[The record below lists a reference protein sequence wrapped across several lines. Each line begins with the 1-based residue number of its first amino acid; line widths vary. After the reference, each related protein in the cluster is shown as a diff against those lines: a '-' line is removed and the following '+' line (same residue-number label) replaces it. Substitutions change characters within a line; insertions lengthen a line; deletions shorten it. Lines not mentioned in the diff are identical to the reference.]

1 MNRVQW
7 RENPIADALRKK
19 RMELQQQEELSEQLS
34 AYARANG
41 DEDGDD
47 DDEDEQGDDSSE
59 FVKSIRTISLE
70 PARNLEYES
79 FFYPKKE
86 RNFLVPILESLSD
99 VTSNLNMFL
108 RFVRICMGR
117 ANVMSMNTDEQNEE
131 LISSIF
137 VQVFHSKR
145 TSGSIQEDVVNFL
158 RASRRTAHSFHN
170 VYRSKRYNEGLDV
183 VLMGAGA
190 DPEKEGLPAPYFGV
204 SDFELGRSEYL
215 ETNNDFPLTEMRRKG
230 TWQSSM
236 GEKILAAAREIH
248 MFLFGTTA
256 SSERMIHRGV
266 PLNTKFSDVEKIWTK
281 HTGLKMPTAGEI
293 VTDMVVSNPFADQ
306 FLQIELIKQPSHAV
320 KKLTEKLRNTKPAFN
335 EQALSPTAV
344 NAKIEE
350 QLNGERPKIT
360 PESELLNI
368 TVRTSIR
375 FTLESDIAHFV
386 SQTPA
391 NERASLTRANSWFS
405 LYIAQVLRAKVTGT
419 GKAYK
424 ITNTKAIH
432 MDHIPRYATSASTLK
447 KIPALRE
454 QFGYVVE
461 RTKGNAENMF
471 ITPQGTMAV
480 RPSIDAL
487 QKTTLAED
495 FEKVSEELL
504 ELLSRNEIPL
514 AAFQAEPREEKWPW
528 VDAQDLQR
536 MQELVKELN
545 DFDGCS
551 LGFDWDFGINIQAT
565 DTPGRTVT
573 STSVG
578 AVTPDSLAIAD
589 WLGFNLAKDGETPMK
604 RSFAQAMYT
613 LNHGEHT
620 AWAYKRAEELY
631 GAADDHLKF
640 AKSGL
645 ASNLINLYMRLAY
658 VDNKVPKLP
667 ELLGSA
673 MRALNYSKLPTEPG
687 FDFSPDYIKFLT
699 PEGTLPD
706 RAKGNTRGVIQ
717 SLLETAMDMASGAQG
732 THLWNETFE
741 NLRNGDKTPRASE
754 VSLELENHPDYF
766 NTTISTAAEFSR
778 LFRYF
783 GGQVFKQILDA
794 INSVEIE
801 HYANARAGQATVNLG
816 EMPDRPGQNFSISMP
831 LQANATLYRD
841 VLPFA
846 VMLGKYAPNAET
858 IFAEATEQAESI
870 QPDPSFSAE
879 DIKMPGKIGEDRA
892 IFPHQ
897 ESVQSS
903 LRKKNPPNFAILA
916 LAPGGGKTGQGI
928 IDIACLMKD
937 MKEAGTVVRPLV
949 ICPNGLINTWC
960 EEMKYFQGSNWNAF
974 PISSA
979 VLQRWMK
986 AVGEKR
992 LSDLAVNAPPNTIF
1006 ISSMTFVQGRNTR
1019 VCIGN
1024 AQVNFSQNLE
1034 LIRRLGCNYVAIDE
1048 SHNLKSFKSARHRAV
1063 KIITSSTTV
1072 KWLRLLTGTIMPD
1085 RAKDIEGQIALK
1097 APHVFR
1103 AGDIANIKPDQEAEK
1118 DSGLVKIGDR
1128 IISTYT
1134 PLNGKRAVDKLGH
1147 YISFIVK
1154 EKKDWAYML
1163 PSAIESFHPV
1173 PMVDYDGAD
1182 GTSPAEIEQQKLHE
1196 QLYRLVLDR
1205 TLEEMEPLLR
1215 QKAKAEALAEKNG
1228 GDDSDD
1234 EEEDG
1239 KEGNGDKFVDNDSDF
1254 SGEAIAQKLWEKN
1267 IARFERLIICPQEDE
1282 AYTEV
1287 FGNMGEGF
1295 ISRKA
1300 KYIANLAAKHFNPQ
1314 KWRRG
1319 TRYIE
1324 LDLVDF
1330 EGQLYV
1336 ARKYNPGE
1344 TRVAI
1349 PDNVQ
1354 SKTPVEAPDYWKPE
1368 PKGKLIIITRYNASA
1383 RAVFDALPPNYQA
1396 MAVKFT
1402 GDEPD
1407 RVKAFNDFKTD
1418 DRVQILIANEQG
1430 MSEGHNLQLASRMIR
1445 AEAPWGPG
1453 ALSQTAARVWRP
1465 DAKGAIAAA
1474 KGEGGLTRDV
1484 VYLDWV
1490 LADNTMEVPKLARV
1504 ISKTF
1509 GVARITEAA
1518 NPLYKELLAS
1528 VNVPTEKDDRRLAL
1542 SVDMLA
1548 STAGL
1553 DDEPFNEMEDAYRR
1567 LNAVEAKEFAEM
1579 RNSMKAD
1586 MLPIEGAPNLEGS
1599 ARMELVPFV
1608 ANQPIPD
1615 HHNWGLLNVEV
1626 LLRDPEVVKNFSEKL
1641 RTKPVVTEWGTGRI
1655 VGFNTRGGKL
1665 SSLIV
1670 NLKNPPA
1677 GMPGRVTVQ
1686 VNMAYLAQKNISPE
1700 QEAQFFDV
1708 SLAGTDTEEKRSAAR
1723 QKRLEEQQRKQAEQ
1737 EEREERIRKKQEG
1750 EKIRVIKK
1758 EAKDGEKRT
1767 ENEKKGRPLNEGI
1780 YETGGTVKI
1789 GGGKKLRPTD
1799 NPKVGVIVEQED
1811 FPEEPEEEIEAAEI
1825 SLYPAY
1831 YHGFAT
1837 LEAIVESGEVDL
1849 KKQGFKFTPA
1859 YAYINVSNKK
1869 KFHAI
1874 YDWVYDN
1881 FEVNQ
1886 KLNDMFAAIN
1896 SAFDEGQANKHKLWY
1911 RLELAPVSELP
1922 AFFSVQKRMSS
1933 NRRELRLF
1941 PIFTEE
1947 HVMLCVDLRTNPG
1960 IIKHLGKVVPN
1971 SGAKWLKSDGEW
1983 MYFGKN
1989 KTDLKAKVAE
1999 VARNVTVH
2007 NKDQAL
2013 KELSELT
2020 FKYKTR

>member
-1 MNRVQW
+1 MNRALW
-7 RENPIADALRKK
+7 KPNPIEDVLRKK
-19 RMELQQQEELSEQLS
+19 RLEREQQEELADQLS

-41 DEDGDD
+41 EDEDGEDEDGDD
-47 DDEDEQGDDSSE
+47 TGDDSSE
-59 FVKSIRTISLE
+59 FVKSIRTISLD
-70 PARNLEYES
+70 PARNMEYES

-99 VTSNLNMFL
+99 VTANINMFF
-108 RFVRICMGR
+108 RFMRLCMQN
-117 ANVMSMNTDEQNEE
+117 ANQLSQFSEEQIEAK
-131 LISSIF
+131 ISSIF
-137 VQVFHSKR
+137 VMIFQSKR
-145 TSGSIQEDVVNFL
+145 TSSSIEQDVVGFL
-158 RASRRTAHSFHN
+158 RASRRTAHAFHN
-170 VYRSKRYNEGLDV
+170 VYRSKRYSEGLDV

-204 SDFELGRSEYL
+204 SDFEIGRSEYL
-215 ETNNDFPLTEMRRKG
+215 ESNNQHPMTDYARRGK
-230 TWQSSM
+230 WQSPI
-236 GEKILAAAREIH
+236 GERILAAAREIH
-248 MFLFGTTA
+248 MFLWGTVA

-266 PLNTKFSDVEKIWTK
+266 PLNTKFSDIERIWVK
-281 HTGLKMPTAGEI
+281 NTGLKLPTAGEI
-293 VTDMVVSNPFADQ
+293 ITDMVVSNPFAEQ
-306 FLQIELIKQPSHAV
+306 FLQIEVIKQPSQAV
-320 KKLTEKLRNTKPAFN
+320 QKMTKAVRETRPAFN
-335 EQALSPTAV
+335 EQQLSPTAV

-350 QLNGERPKIT
+350 NLNGANPRIA
-360 PESELLNI
+360 PESELLNV
-368 TVRTSIR
+368 TLRSSIR

-386 SQTPA
+386 SQTPE
-391 NERASLTRANSWFS
+391 NERPSLTRTNSWFS
-405 LYIAQVLRAKVTGT
+405 LYIAQVLRAKVSGT

-424 ITNTKAIH
+424 VTNTSAIR
-432 MDHIPRYATSASTLK
+432 MEHIPRYATSASTLK

-461 RTKGNAENMF
+461 KTKGNAENMF

-495 FEKVSEELL
+495 FEKTSEELL

-514 AAFQAEPREEKWPW
+514 AAFQDDHRDEKWPW
-528 VDAQDLQR
+528 VDSQDLER
-536 MQELVKELN
+536 MQELVKELDN
-545 DFDGCS
+545 FAGCS

-565 DTPGRTVT
+565 STPGRTIT

-578 AVTPDSLAIAD
+578 SVTPDSLAIAD
-589 WLGFNLAKDGETPMK
+589 WLGFNLANEGEKPMK
-604 RSFAQAMYT
+604 RSFSQSMYT
-613 LNHGEHT
+613 LSHGEHT

-645 ASNLINLYMRLAY
+645 VTNLVNLYMRLAY
-658 VDNKVPKLP
+658 VDKKAPQLP
-667 ELLGSA
+667 DLLGSA
-673 MRALNYSKLPTEPG
+673 MRALNYQKLPTEQG
-687 FDFSPDYIKFLT
+687 FDFSQDYTKYLT
-699 PEGTLPD
+699 QEGTLID
-706 RAKGNTRGVIQ
+706 RHKGNVRGIILG
-717 SLLETAMDMASGAQG
+717 LLETAMDMASGAQG

-766 NTTISTAAEFSR
+766 NTTISTAAEFAR
-778 LFRYF
+778 LYRYF
-783 GGQVFKQILDA
+783 GGQVFKQIMDS

-801 HYANARAGQATVNLG
+801 HFANAKGGEQIVELG
-816 EMPDRPGQNFSISMP
+816 EMPDSPGRQYSISLT
-831 LQANATLYRD
+831 LQPNATLYKD

-858 IFAEATEQAESI
+858 IFAEAEEQVESI
-870 QPDPSFSAE
+870 KPDPSFSSD
-879 DIKMPGKIGEDRA
+879 DIKFPGMIGEDRA

-897 ESVQSS
+897 ENVQSS

-928 IDIACLMKD
+928 IDIACLMAD

-960 EEMKYFQGSNWNAF
+960 EEMKYFQGANWNAF
-974 PISSA
+974 PISSD
-979 VLQRWMK
+979 VLSRWTSK
-986 AVGEKR
+986 NAPGEKF

-1006 ISSMTFVQGRNTR
+1006 ISSMTFIQGRNTR

-1048 SHNLKSFKSARHRAV
+1048 SHNLKSLKSARHRAV
-1063 KIITSSTTV
+1063 KVLTSSTTV

-1118 DSGLVKIGDR
+1118 DSGQVKIGDR
-1128 IISTYT
+1128 VISTYT

-1154 EKKDWAYML
+1154 DKKDWAYML
-1163 PSAIESFHPV
+1163 PSAIERFHPV

-1182 GTSPAEIEQQKLHE
+1182 GTSPVEIEQQKLHE

-1215 QKAKAEALAEKNG
+1215 QKAKAEKLADKGDGEDDED
-1228 GDDSDD
+1228 GDDSD
-1234 EEEDG
+1234 G
-1239 KEGNGDKFVDNDSDF
+1239 KGPDTSDNDSDF
-1254 SGEAIAQKLWEKN
+1254 SGEKIKQKLWEKN

-1282 AYTEV
+1282 AYEEV
-1287 FGNMGEGF
+1287 FGTMGEGF
-1295 ISRKA
+1295 VSRKA
-1300 KYIANLAAKHFNPQ
+1300 KYIANLTAQHFNPQ
-1314 KWRRG
+1314 KWKRG
-1319 TRYIE
+1319 NRYIE

-1336 ARKYNPGE
+1336 AKKYNPGE

-1349 PDNVQ
+1349 PDNVLN
-1354 SKTPVEAPDYWKPE
+1354 KTPVEAPEYWKPE

-1383 RAVFDALPPNYQA
+1383 RAVYDSLPPNYQQ

-1418 DRVQILIANEQG
+1418 DRIQILIANEQG

-1509 GVARITEAA
+1509 GITRITEAS
-1518 NPLYKELLAS
+1518 NPLYQELLAS
-1528 VNVPTEKDDRRLAL
+1528 VVVPTEKEDNRLAL

-1567 LNAVEAKEFAEM
+1567 LNAVESKEFAEM
-1579 RNSMKAD
+1579 RNTMKAD
-1586 MLPIEGAPNLEGS
+1586 MLPIEAAPNLEGS
-1599 ARMELVPFV
+1599 VRMELIPFV

-1615 HHNWGLLNVEV
+1615 QNDWNLLNVEV
-1626 LLRDPEVVKNFSEKL
+1626 LMRDKALMEKYSETL

-1677 GMPGRVTVQ
+1677 GMSGRITVQ
-1686 VNMAYLAQKNISPE
+1686 VNMAYIAQRNITPE
-1700 QEAQFFDV
+1700 QEARFFDV

-1723 QKRLEEQQRKQAEQ
+1723 QKRLEDQQKKQAEA

-1750 EKIRVIKK
+1750 DKIRVIKK
-1758 EAKDGEKRT
+1758 EAKDGAVRED
-1767 ENEKKGRPLNEGI
+1767 NEKKGRPLNEGI

-1789 GGGKKLRPTD
+1789 GGGKKLKATD
-1799 NPKVGVIVEQED
+1799 NPKVGVVVEQEE
-1811 FPEEPEEEIEAAEI
+1811 FPEEIETPEV

-1837 LEAIVESGEVDL
+1837 LEAHVENGDVNL
-1849 KKQGFKFTPA
+1849 KKLGFQFTPA

-1874 YDWVYDN
+1874 YDWVYEN
-1881 FEVNQ
+1881 FEVNE
-1886 KLNDMFAAIN
+1886 KLNDLFMAVN
-1896 SAFDEGQANKHKLWY
+1896 NAFDGGEKNTHKLWY

-1933 NRRELRLF
+1933 NRRAIRVF

-1960 IIKHLGKVVPN
+1960 IIKHIGKAVPN
-1971 SGAKWLKSDGEW
+1971 SGAKWQKSDGEW

-1999 VARNVTVH
+1999 VSRGGVVVS

>member
-1 MNRVQW
+1 MNRAMW
-7 RENPIADALRKK
+7 RETPIAAMLRKK
-19 RMELQQQEELSEQLS
+19 RAEQAQQDELADQLS

-41 DEDGDD
+41 EDGDD
-47 DDEDEQGDDSSE
+47 DDDSVSDDSSE
-59 FVKSIRTISLE
+59 FVKSIRTVSLE
-70 PARNLEYES
+70 PARNMEYES

-99 VTSNLNMFL
+99 VTANINMMF
-108 RFVRICMGR
+108 RFMRLCMAR
-117 ANVMSMNTDEQNEE
+117 ANQMSQNTDEQNEQ

-137 VQVFHSKR
+137 VQIFQSKR
-145 TSGSIQEDVVNFL
+145 TSGSIEQDVVNFM

-204 SDFELGRSEYL
+204 EDFQLGRSEYL
-215 ETNNDFPLTEMRRKG
+215 MTHNDHPMTEHRRRG
-230 TWQSSM
+230 TWQSPI
-236 GEKILAAAREIH
+236 GEKILAAAREMH
-248 MFLFGTTA
+248 MFLFGTVA

-266 PLNTKFSDVEKIWTK
+266 ALDTKFTDLERIWVK
-281 HTGLKMPTAGEI
+281 NTGLKLPTAGEI
-293 VTDMVVSNPFADQ
+293 ITDMVVSNPFAEQ
-306 FLQIELIKQPSHAV
+306 FLQIELIKQPSQAV
-320 KKLTEKLRNTKPAFN
+320 KAFTEKVRNERPQFG
-335 EQALSPTAV
+335 ESQLSPTAT
-344 NAKIEE
+344 NSKIEDA
-350 QLNGERPKIT
+350 LNGANPKIT
-360 PESELLNI
+360 PESELLNV
-368 TVRTSIR
+368 TLRTSIR

-386 SQTPA
+386 SQTPDS
-391 NERASLTRANSWFS
+391 ERPSLTRANSWFS
-405 LYIAQVLRAKVTGT
+405 LYIAQVLRARVSGT

-424 ITNTKAIH
+424 VSNAAAIK
-432 MDHIPRYATSASTLK
+432 MEHIPRYATSASTLK
-447 KIPALRE
+447 KVPALRE

-461 RTKGNAENMF
+461 RTKGNAENMY

-514 AAFQAEPREEKWPW
+514 AAFQDDHRAEKWPW
-528 VDAQDLQR
+528 VDAQDLER
-536 MQELVKELN
+536 MQELVQELEEFN
-545 DFDGCS
+545 GCS

-565 DTPGRTVT
+565 STPGRTVT

-578 AVTPDSLAIAD
+578 AVTPDSLAVAD
-589 WLGFNLAKDGETPMK
+589 WLGFDLANDGEKPMK

-613 LNHGEHT
+613 LNHPEHT
-620 AWAYKRAEELY
+620 AWAYRRAEDLY

-645 ASNLINLYMRLAY
+645 VSNLINLYMRLAY
-658 VDNKVPKLP
+658 VDNKAPKLT
-667 ELLGSA
+667 EMLGSA
-673 MRALNYSKLPTEPG
+673 MRALNYTKLPTEPG
-687 FDFSPDYIKFLT
+687 FDFSTDYLKFLT
-699 PEGTLPD
+699 QDGSLPD
-706 RAKGNTRGVIQ
+706 RAKGNTRGVILG
-717 SLLETAMDMASGAQG
+717 LLETAMDMASGAQG

-766 NTTISTAAEFSR
+766 NSSISTTAEFAR
-778 LFRYF
+778 LYRYF

-801 HYANARAGQATVNLG
+801 HFANARHGSQQVELG
-816 EMPDRPGQNFSISMP
+816 EIPDRPGQQFSISLP
-831 LQANATLYRD
+831 LQPNATLYRD

-846 VMLGKYAPNAET
+846 VMLGKYAPNSET
-858 IFAEATEQAESI
+858 IFAEATEQVESI
-870 QPDPSFSAE
+870 KPDPSFSSD
-879 DIKMPGKIGEDRA
+879 DIKFPGMIGEDRA

-897 ESVQSS
+897 ENVQSS
-903 LRKKNPPNFAILA
+903 LRKKNPPSFAILA

-928 IDIACLMKD
+928 IDIACLMAD
-937 MKEAGTVVRPLV
+937 MKEAGTVVNPLV

-974 PISSA
+974 PISSD
-979 VLQRWMK
+979 VLKRWTAK
-986 AVGEKR
+986 NAPGEKF
-992 LSDLAVNAPPNTIF
+992 LSDLAKNAPPNTIY
-1006 ISSMTFVQGRNTR
+1006 ISSMTFIQGRNTR
-1019 VCIGN
+1019 VCIGS

-1063 KIITSSTTV
+1063 KILTSSTTV

-1118 DSGLVKIGDR
+1118 DSGQVKIGDR
-1128 IISTYT
+1128 IITTYT

-1182 GTSPAEIEQQKLHE
+1182 GTSPAEIEAQKLHE

-1215 QKAKAEALAEKNG
+1215 QKAKAEALADKE
-1228 GDDSDD
+1228 GDDDGDD
-1234 EEEDG
+1234 DDDDG
-1239 KEGNGDKFVDNDSDF
+1239 GAGDNFVDNDSDF
-1254 SGEAIAQKLWEKN
+1254 SGESIAQKLWEKN
-1267 IARFERLIICPQEDE
+1267 LARFERLIICPQEDE
-1282 AYTEV
+1282 AFEEV
-1287 FGNMGEGF
+1287 FGSMGEGF

-1314 KWRRG
+1314 KWKRG
-1319 TRYIE
+1319 NRYIE

-1344 TRVAI
+1344 TRVVL
-1349 PDNVQ
+1349 PDIVM

-1383 RAVFDALPPNYQA
+1383 RAVYEALPPNYQA

-1418 DRVQILIANEQG
+1418 ERVQILIANEQG

-1453 ALSQTAARVWRP
+1453 ALAQTAARVWRP

-1509 GVARITEAA
+1509 GVARITEAS
-1518 NPLYKELLAS
+1518 NPLYKDLLSS
-1528 VNVPTEKDDRRLAL
+1528 VVVPTEKEDARLAL

-1553 DDEPFNEMEDAYRR
+1553 DDEPFNEMVDAYSR
-1567 LNAVEAKEFAEM
+1567 LNAVESKEFAEM
-1579 RNSMKAD
+1579 RSTMKAD
-1586 MLPIEGAPNLEGS
+1586 MLPIEAAPNIEGS
-1599 ARMELVPFV
+1599 SRMELIPFV

-1615 HHNWGLLNVEV
+1615 HNNWGLLNVEV
-1626 LLRDPEVVKNFSEKL
+1626 LMRDAEILKDYRNQL
-1641 RTKPVVTEWGTGRI
+1641 LTKPVVTEWGTGRI
-1655 VGFNTRGGKL
+1655 VGFNTRGGGL

-1677 GMPGRVTVQ
+1677 GMSGRVTVQ
-1686 VNMAYLAQKNISPE
+1686 VNMAYIAQKNITPD
-1700 QEAQFFDV
+1700 QEARFFDV
-1708 SLAGTDTEEKRSAAR
+1708 STAGTDTEEKRTAAR
-1723 QKRLEEQQRKQAEQ
+1723 QKRLEEQQRKQAEI

-1758 EAKDGEKRT
+1758 EAKDGEKRA
-1767 ENEKKGRPLNEGI
+1767 ENETKGRPLNEGI
-1780 YETGGTVKI
+1780 YDTGGTVKI
-1789 GGGKKLRPTD
+1789 GGGKKLKPTD

-1811 FPEEPEEEIEAAEI
+1811 FPEEDAEAPAVA
-1825 SLYPAY
+1825 LYPAY

-1837 LEAIVESGEVDL
+1837 LDAQVETGDVNL
-1849 KKQGFKFTPA
+1849 AKLGFQFTPA

-1874 YDWVYDN
+1874 YDWVYEN

-1886 KLNDMFAAIN
+1886 KLNDMFASIN
-1896 SAFDEGQANKHKLWY
+1896 SAFDGGDKNIHKLWY

-1933 NRRELRLF
+1933 NRRAIRLF

-1947 HVMLCVDLRTNPG
+1947 HVMICVDIRTNPG
-1960 IIKHLGKVVPN
+1960 IVKHIGKAVPN
-1971 SGAKWLKSDGEW
+1971 AGAKWMKSDGEW

-1999 VARNVTVH
+1999 VARTVEVS

>member
-1 MNRVQW
+1 MNRVNW
-7 RENPIADALRKK
+7 EANPIAAALRKK
-19 RMELQQQEELSEQLS
+19 RMELAQQDELAGQLS

-41 DEDGDD
+41 EEGDEDGADD
-47 DDEDEQGDDSSE
+47 GDDSSE
-59 FVKSIRTISLE
+59 FVKSIRTISLD
-70 PARNLEYES
+70 PARNMEYES

-99 VTSNLNMFL
+99 VTANINMFF
-108 RFVRICMGR
+108 RFMRLCMAR
-117 ANVMSMNTDEQNEE
+117 ANYLSQNSDEQNEAT
-131 LISSIF
+131 ISAIF
-137 VQVFHSKR
+137 VQVFQSKR
-145 TSGSIQEDVVNFL
+145 TSGSVEQDVVNFM

-204 SDFELGRSEYL
+204 EDFKIGRSEYL
-215 ETNNDFPLTEMRRKG
+215 ETNNNFPLTADRRRG
-230 TWQSSM
+230 TWQSPV
-236 GEKILAAAREIH
+236 GERILAAAREIH
-248 MFLFGTTA
+248 IFLWGTVA
-256 SSERMIHRGV
+256 SSERMIHRGL
-266 PLNTKFSDVEKIWTK
+266 PLNTKFSDIERIWIK
-281 HTGLKMPTAGEI
+281 NTGIKLPTAGEI
-293 VTDMVVSNPFADQ
+293 ITDMVVSNHFADQ
-306 FLQIELIKQPSHAV
+306 FLQVEVIKQPSAAV
-320 KKLTEKLRNTKPAFN
+320 KKLTETLRNARPAFN
-335 EQALSPTAV
+335 EQAMSPTAI
-344 NAKIEE
+344 NAKIDEH
-350 QLNGERPKIT
+350 LNGENPKIT
-360 PESELLNI
+360 PESELLNV
-368 TVRTSIR
+368 TLRTSIR

-386 SQTPA
+386 SQTPES
-391 NERASLTRANSWFS
+391 ERPSLTRANSWFS
-405 LYIAQVLRAKVTGT
+405 LYIAQVLRAKVSGT

-424 ITNTKAIH
+424 VSNTAAIK
-432 MDHIPRYATSASTLK
+432 MEHIPRYATSASTLK
-447 KIPALRE
+447 KVPALRE

-471 ITPQGTMAV
+471 ITPQGTMAI

-514 AAFQAEPREEKWPW
+514 AAFQDDHRAEKWPW
-528 VDAQDLQR
+528 VDAQDLER
-536 MQELVKELN
+536 MQELVKELDN
-545 DFDGCS
+545 FAGCS

-565 DTPGRTVT
+565 NTPGRTVT

-578 AVTPDSLAIAD
+578 SVTPDSLAIAD
-589 WLGFNLAKDGETPMK
+589 WLGFNLANDGEKPMK
-604 RSFAQAMYT
+604 RSFAQSMYT
-613 LNHGEHT
+613 LSHHEHT
-620 AWAYKRAEELY
+620 AWAYKRAEDLY

-640 AKSGL
+640 AKSAL
-645 ASNLINLYMRLAY
+645 VTNLVNLYMRIAY

-673 MRALNYSKLPTEPG
+673 MRALNYQKLPTEQG
-687 FDFSPDYIKFLT
+687 FDFSQDYTKYLT
-699 PEGTLPD
+699 PEGTLID
-706 RAKGNTRGVIQ
+706 RHKGNVRGIILG
-717 SLLETAMDMASGAQG
+717 LLETAMDMASGAQG

-766 NTTISTAAEFSR
+766 NSTISTTAEFAR
-778 LFRYF
+778 LYRYF
-783 GGQVFKQILDA
+783 GGQVFKQILDS

-801 HYANARAGQATVNLG
+801 HFANARAGDQTVELG
-816 EMPDRPGQNFSISMP
+816 EIPDSPGRQFSINLT
-831 LQANATLYRD
+831 LQPNATLYRD

-858 IFAEATEQAESI
+858 IFAEAQEQVESI
-870 QPDPSFSAE
+870 KPDPSFSSD
-879 DIKMPGKIGEDRA
+879 DIKFPGMIGEDRA

-897 ESVQSS
+897 ENVQSS
-903 LRKKNPPNFAILA
+903 LRKKNPPTFAILA

-928 IDIACLMKD
+928 IDIACLMAD

-960 EEMKYFQGSNWNAF
+960 EEMKYFQGANWNAF
-974 PISSA
+974 PISSD
-979 VLQRWMK
+979 VLSRWTAK
-986 AVGEKR
+986 NAPGEKF
-992 LSDLAVNAPPNTIF
+992 LSDIAKNAPPNSIF
-1006 ISSMTFVQGRNTR
+1006 ISSMTFIQGRNTR

-1063 KIITSSTTV
+1063 KILTSSTTV

-1118 DSGLVKIGDR
+1118 DSGQVKIGDR
-1128 IISTYT
+1128 IISTFT

-1154 EKKDWAYML
+1154 DKKDWAYML

-1182 GTSPAEIEQQKLHE
+1182 GTSPLEIEQQKLHE

-1215 QKAKAEALAEKNG
+1215 QKAKAEAMS
-1228 GDDSDD
+1228 DSDD
-1234 EEEDG
+1234 EGDEDDDDSSSG
-1239 KEGNGDKFVDNDSDF
+1239 PDTTDNDSDF
-1254 SGEAIAQKLWEKN
+1254 SGEKIKQKLWEKN

-1282 AYTEV
+1282 AYGEV
-1287 FGNMGEGF
+1287 FGDMGEGF
-1295 ISRKA
+1295 VSRKA
-1300 KYIANLAAKHFNPQ
+1300 KYIANLTALHFNPP
-1314 KWRRG
+1314 KWKRG
-1319 TRYIE
+1319 NRYIE

-1349 PDNVQ
+1349 PDNVM
-1354 SKTPVEAPDYWKPE
+1354 SRTPVEAPEYWKPE

-1383 RAVFDALPPNYQA
+1383 RAIFDALPPNFQS

-1453 ALSQTAARVWRP
+1453 ALAQTAARVWRP

-1509 GVARITEAA
+1509 GVARITEAS
-1518 NPLYKELLAS
+1518 NPLYQELLAS
-1528 VNVPTEKDDRRLAL
+1528 VVVPTEKEDSRLSL

-1567 LNAVEAKEFAEM
+1567 LNAVESKEFAEM
-1579 RNSMKAD
+1579 RSTMKAD
-1586 MLPIEGAPNLEGS
+1586 MLPIEAAPNIEGS
-1599 ARMELVPFV
+1599 AKMELVPFV

-1615 HHNWGLLNVEV
+1615 QNNWGLLNVEV
-1626 LLRDPEVVKNFSEKL
+1626 MMRDKELLEKYRETL

-1670 NLKNPPA
+1670 NLKNPPM
-1677 GMPGRVTVQ
+1677 GMSGRVTVQ
-1686 VNMAYLAQKNISPE
+1686 VNMAYIAQKNVTPE
-1700 QEAQFFDV
+1700 QDAQFFDV
-1708 SLAGTDTEEKRSAAR
+1708 SLAGTDTEEKRDGAR
-1723 QKRLEEQQRKQAEQ
+1723 QKRLEEQQRKQAEI
-1737 EEREERIRKKQEG
+1737 EEREERIRKKQETD
-1750 EKIRVIKK
+1750 KIRVIKK
-1758 EAKDGEKRT
+1758 EAKDGEKRE

-1780 YETGGTVKI
+1780 YDTGGTVKI
-1789 GGGKKLRPTD
+1789 GGGKKLKATD
-1799 NPKVGVIVEQED
+1799 NPKVGVIVEQEE
-1811 FPEEPEEEIEAAEI
+1811 FPEEVEAAETPEV

-1837 LEAIVESGEVDL
+1837 LEASPEGGDVNL
-1849 KKQGFKFTPA
+1849 KKLGFQFTPA

-1874 YDWVYDN
+1874 YDWVYEN
-1881 FEVNQ
+1881 FEVND
-1886 KLNDMFAAIN
+1886 KLNDLFMSIN
-1896 SAFDEGQANKHKLWY
+1896 NAFDEGQKNTHKLWY

-1922 AFFSVQKRMSS
+1922 AFFSVAKRMNS
-1933 NRRELRLF
+1933 NRRAIRVF

-1960 IIKHLGKVVPN
+1960 IIKHLGKAVPN

-1989 KTDLKAKVAE
+1989 KTDLKNKVAE
-1999 VARNVTVH
+1999 VARSGVIVA